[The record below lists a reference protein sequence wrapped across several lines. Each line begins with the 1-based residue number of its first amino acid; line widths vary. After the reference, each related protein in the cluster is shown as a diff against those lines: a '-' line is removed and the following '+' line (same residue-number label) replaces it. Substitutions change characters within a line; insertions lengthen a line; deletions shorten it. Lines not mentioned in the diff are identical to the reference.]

1 MRNRCSN
8 GEGEHHFL
16 YSHLLGKGLLPITR
30 ITRTRLTHFRVALS
44 CLLAVVLFWPPLV
57 RAYAVLSHEAIID
70 AAWDGHIK
78 PLLLKKYPQATEEDL
93 SRAQAYAY
101 GGAIIQ
107 DMGYYPYGSPFFSDL
122 THYVRS
128 GDFIQALL
136 RDAQDL
142 TEYAFAIG
150 ALAHYAA
157 DNDGHRIGT
166 NRAVAVLYPGLGKK
180 YGDSVAYEDGKLAHV
195 KTEFGFDVLEIAKER
210 YAPDGYHDFIGFEV
224 ARRVLDQ
231 AFLET
236 YGLELKSV
244 LLKEDKAL
252 NSYRRDVSKLIPKA
266 TRIAWHLKK
275 DEIKDDIP
283 DATKKR
289 FLFNLSRSN
298 YEREWGKNYKRPSPG
313 EIFLAFLY
321 KLIPKIG
328 PLKILQFRTPTPET
342 EHMFEASFNA
352 TLSRYRKLLAE
363 AGDGTLQ
370 LENDNFDV
378 GENTGPGK
386 YRMNDEAHAKLLD
399 ELTETNFANLTS
411 EAKAELLHFYADP
424 DAPYTTKGHAR
435 AWAKVQTELQQL
447 RTAPVTPLTAS
458 SGAAPL
464 QGAAPLP

>member
-1 MRNRCSN
+1 MRSLCLSPKRS
-8 GEGEHHFL
+8 
-16 YSHLLGKGLLPITR
+16 
-30 ITRTRLTHFRVALS
+30 ALV
-44 CLLAVVLFWPPLV
+44 CLLAVALAWPAPA

-70 AAWDGHIK
+70 AAWDSHIK
-78 PLLLKKYPQATEEDL
+78 PLLLKKFPQATEEDL

-128 GDFIQALL
+128 GDFVQALL

-142 TEYAFAIG
+142 TEYAFALG

-195 KTEFGFDVLEIAKER
+195 KTEFGFDVLEIARER

-224 ARRVLDQ
+224 ARRLLDQ
-231 AFLET
+231 AFRET
-236 YGLELKSV
+236 YGLELKDV
-244 LLKEDKAL
+244 LVNEDKAL

-289 FLFNLSRSN
+289 FLYNLSRSN
-298 YEREWGKNYKRPSPG
+298 YEREWGKNYKKPSPG
-313 EIFLAFLY
+313 EVFLAFLY
-321 KLIPKIG
+321 KLIPKWG
-328 PLKILQFRTPTPET
+328 PLKILQFRTPTPLT

-352 TLSRYRKLLAE
+352 TLSRYRKLLTE
-363 AGDGTLQ
+363 TEEGTLQ

-399 ELTETNFANLTS
+399 ELAETNFANVNS
-411 EAKAELLHFYADP
+411 ETKAELLHFYADLG
-424 DAPYTTKGHAR
+424 APYATKRKAKD
-435 AWAKVQTELQQL
+435 WAKVQAQLQQL
-447 RTAPVTPLTAS
+447 QAAPVVPLTAD
-458 SGAAPL
+458 SGTVGVHNP
-464 QGAAPLP
+464 

>member
-1 MRNRCSN
+1 M
-8 GEGEHHFL
+8 
-16 YSHLLGKGLLPITR
+16 
-30 ITRTRLTHFRVALS
+30 V
-44 CLLAVVLFWPPLV
+44 CLLAVALAWPARA

-70 AAWDGHIK
+70 AAWDSHIK
-78 PLLLKKYPQATEEDL
+78 PLLLKKHPQATEEDL
-93 SRAQAYAY
+93 SGAQAFAY
-101 GGAIIQ
+101 GGSIIQ

-128 GDFIQALL
+128 GDFVQALL

-142 TEYAFAIG
+142 TEYAFALG

-231 AFLET
+231 AFVET
-236 YGLELKSV
+236 YGLELKTV
-244 LLKEDKAL
+244 LVNEDKAL
-252 NSYRRDVSKLIPKA
+252 DSYRRDVSKLIPKA

-275 DEIKDDIP
+275 DEIKGDIP

-289 FLFNLSRSN
+289 FLYNLSRSN
-298 YEREWGKNYKRPSPG
+298 YEREWGKNYKKPSPG

-321 KLIPKIG
+321 KLIPKFG
-328 PLKILQFRTPTPET
+328 PLKVLQFRTPTPET

-352 TLSRYRKLLAE
+352 TLSRYRKLLTETGA
-363 AGDGTLQ
+363 ASLH

-378 GENTGPGK
+378 GESTGPGK

-399 ELTETNFANLTS
+399 ELAETNFANVTP
-411 EAKAELLHFYADP
+411 ETKAELLHFYADP
-424 DAPYTTKGHAR
+424 DAPYATKRHAK
-435 AWAKVQTELQQL
+435 AWAKVQAQLLQLQA
-447 RTAPVTPLTAS
+447 APVTPLTTGSVAT
-458 SGAAPL
+458 L
-464 QGAAPLP
+464 QPATAQLPEP

>member
-1 MRNRCSN
+1 M
-8 GEGEHHFL
+8 
-16 YSHLLGKGLLPITR
+16 KP
-30 ITRTRLTHFRVALS
+30 RLRVRQVLCV
-44 CLLAVVLFWPPLV
+44 CLLVLALLRPEAAQ
-57 RAYAVLSHEAIID
+57 AYAVLSHEAIID

-78 PLLLKKYPQATEEDL
+78 ALLLKKYPQATEEDL

-128 GDFIQALL
+128 GDFVRALL
-136 RDAQDL
+136 HDAQDL
-142 TEYAFAIG
+142 TEYAFALG

-166 NRAVAVLYPGLGKK
+166 NRAVPVLYPGLGKK

-244 LLKEDKAL
+244 LVNEEKAL

-289 FLFNLSRSN
+289 FLYNLSRSN
-298 YEREWGKNYKRPSPG
+298 YEREWGKNYRKPSPG

-321 KLIPKIG
+321 KLIPKFG
-328 PLKILQFRTPTPET
+328 PLKVLQFRTPTPVT

-352 TLSRYRKLLAE
+352 TLSRYRKLLIDTGEGSA
-363 AGDGTLQ
+363 Q

-378 GENTGPGK
+378 GESTGPGK

-399 ELTETNFANLTS
+399 ELAETNFANVTA
-411 EAKAELLHFYADP
+411 ETKAELLHFYADP
-424 DAPYTTKGHAR
+424 DAAYATKRHAK
-435 AWAKVQTELQQL
+435 AWARVQAQLLQLQ
-447 RTAPVTPLTAS
+447 TAPV
-458 SGAAPL
+458 APL
-464 QGAAPLP
+464 AAGPATTLQPATAPLP